1 MRSFIK
7 AYTSFTRTER
17 MGISALLI
25 LLGLLITI
33 RVTMHLWVKPDIDV
47 AKQQKLE
54 AAWAAFKAEQ
64 QQQTVIDASEREQ
77 TIAAAN
83 EPAAGRQAS
92 PSTRPNSGRRGETVK
107 TVLFPFDPNTI
118 DSAGL
123 RQLGLKEKTT
133 SILLHWRAKGK
144 VFYKKEELK
153 RVYTLTEEE
162 YNRLEPYILIKPPVK
177 QGKDN

>member
-33 RVTMHLWVKPDIDV
+33 RATMHLWVKPNIDE
-47 AKQQKLE
+47 AKQQKLS
-54 AAWAAFKAEQ
+54 AAWEAFKAEQ
-64 QQQTVIDASEREQ
+64 QKLKTANATE
-77 TIAAAN
+77 AAEPSSPEAAPPAN
-83 EPAAGRQAS
+83 TLQAHKQD
-92 PSTRPNSGRRGETVK
+92 PGTHQANT
-107 TVLFPFDPNTI
+107 TLFTFDPNTI

-123 RQLGLKEKTT
+123 RRLGLKAKTT
-133 SILLHWRAKGK
+133 TILLHWREKGK
-144 VFYKKEELK
+144 VFYRKEELK

-162 YNRLEPYILIKPPVK
+162 YNRLEPYIVIKPPVK
-177 QGKDN
+177 QGLNN